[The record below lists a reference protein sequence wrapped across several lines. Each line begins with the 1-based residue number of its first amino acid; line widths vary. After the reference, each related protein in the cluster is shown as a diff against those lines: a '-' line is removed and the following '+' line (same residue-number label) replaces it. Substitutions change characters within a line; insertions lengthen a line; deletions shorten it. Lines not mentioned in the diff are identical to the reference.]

1 MDIFLTALSMSFD
14 AMTMNAINGMN
25 SKVKYYK
32 LILIAFIFGLFQFL
46 MPTIAYFIGYSFQ
59 DVLNQYIPWIGF
71 ALLLL
76 LGLKSLY
83 SFIRSLIK
91 KEEIEE
97 KKLSI
102 VTIIVEAIATS
113 IDALCIGFVYLNRT
127 IPDTMFIFSMIGL
140 TTFVTSSIMGLL
152 GSKIGKYLAKY
163 SDLIAAIIFIA
174 LAIKTLL
181 DGIL

>member
-1 MDIFLTALSMSFD
+1 MDNENCWWTVDDVSRYLQVSNDTIYRWIEKKQMPAKR
-14 AMTMNAINGMN
+14 IG
-25 SKVKYYK
+25 KKW
-32 LILIAFIFGLFQFL
+32 LF
-46 MPTIAYFIGYSFQ
+46 
-59 DVLNQYIPWIGF
+59 
-71 ALLLL
+71 
-76 LGLKSLY
+76 
-83 SFIRSLIK
+83 K

-127 IPDTMFIFSMIGL
+127 IPDAMFIFSMIGL

-163 SDLIAAIIFIA
+163 SDLVAAIIFIA